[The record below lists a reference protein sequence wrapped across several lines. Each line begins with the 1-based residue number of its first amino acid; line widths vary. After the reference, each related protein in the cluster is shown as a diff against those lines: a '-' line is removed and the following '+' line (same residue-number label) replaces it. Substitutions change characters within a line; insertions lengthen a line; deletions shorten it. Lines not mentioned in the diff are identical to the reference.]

1 MLNHVM
7 PNTVEW
13 RLKKGG
19 HDSDYPKYDY
29 LGPKDGY
36 FMFAVEDIPAGEQIN
51 GSYGAKPND
60 DLFRSY
66 GFTAPDNEAKIQL
79 FFRLTLVQGSDRLFA
94 QKVSLL
100 SRH

>member
-36 FMFAVEDIPAGEQIN
+36 FMFAVEDIPAGE
-51 GSYGAKPND
+51 
-60 DLFRSY
+60 
-66 GFTAPDNEAKIQL
+66 
-79 FFRLTLVQGSDRLFA
+79 
-94 QKVSLL
+94 
-100 SRH
+100 